1 MTDLVAAVGRQDIV
15 FATMRAPGSPFAT
28 LDRRV
33 VVVDPPE
40 LRELAESGDLAAVE
54 ELVELLRDRDRA
66 WPAQVLLAAM
76 TGREEKL
83 VESFQDQP
91 DWWDA
96 IGRTAHQRWRA
107 WFDEARERLA
117 WDADTRMF
125 VDSGTD
131 ADRA

>member
-1 MTDLVAAVGRQDIV
+1 LSELVAAVGRADVV
-15 FATMRAPGSPFAT
+15 FATMRPQGSQFAT

-40 LRELAESGDLAAVE
+40 LKALAESGDLAVVE

-66 WPAQVLLAAM
+66 WPALVLLAAM

-91 DWWDA
+91 DWWDV
-96 IGRTAHQRWRA
+96 IGRTAHHRWRT
-107 WFDEARERLA
+107 WLDEARDGLV
-117 WDADTRMF
+117 WDPAATVFTAR
-125 VDSGTD
+125 SGPL
-131 ADRA
+131 